1 MTTCTETIDD
11 VMAQLIAR
19 HAPKIDLEVDGCL
32 PDSGLCWSHDPCGCC
47 NRQVVKI
54 YGRTTEL
61 VLGFTLGSR
70 EIDSIAVREINT
82 GRTLFTLDDWA
93 GLDLGIEALVDGEL
107 SLIDEDDD
115 DEEAGE

>member
-19 HAPKIDLEVDGCL
+19 GAPKIDLEVDGCL

-47 NRQVVKI
+47 NRQVLTI

-70 EIDSIAVREINT
+70 EIDSIAVREIGT
-82 GRTLFTLDDWA
+82 QETLFTLDDWA

-107 SLIDEDDD
+107 QLLGPDDD